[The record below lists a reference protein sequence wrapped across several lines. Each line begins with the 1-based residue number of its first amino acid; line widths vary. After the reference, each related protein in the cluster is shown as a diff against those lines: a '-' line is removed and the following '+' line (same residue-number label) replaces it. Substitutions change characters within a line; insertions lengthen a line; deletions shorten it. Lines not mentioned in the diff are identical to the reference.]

1 MKFTATIAL
10 LAVSVSSCA
19 AFAPSTLGARQATSL
34 SAEETSR
41 SQFIQQSL
49 AAAAA
54 FAVLPQTASAAKYGS
69 FGSGSSSVLDPKSAE
84 IDSDILASDSVQ
96 KALQGIKG
104 YSATVASMK
113 ATLESDPQAD
123 IGSAIRRELDFS
135 KLRSDLNAA
144 NEAFDE
150 DTQRGTDRIIRVIL
164 QDITE
169 LETANRQKPG
179 IPRSEIRLGNMKA
192 KLDKLGKAFG
202 EYLTMV

>member
-1 MKFTATIAL
+1 
-10 LAVSVSSCA
+10 
-19 AFAPSTLGARQATSL
+19 
-34 SAEETSR
+34 
-41 SQFIQQSL
+41 
-49 AAAAA
+49 
-54 FAVLPQTASAAKYGS
+54 
-69 FGSGSSSVLDPKSAE
+69 
-84 IDSDILASDSVQ
+84 
-96 KALQGIKG
+96 
-104 YSATVASMK
+104 MK